1 MATEVQPVSAFYSTN
16 INQRITSFSLL
27 ADRIS
32 HSLGYP
38 LVDVDAHANQVNEFI
53 SISCEMF
60 SKYAGYTQEFLV
72 FDSKLY
78 EPKKGVNLQTLFSS
92 TPGLSSYYGGVSG
105 GHDDMLN
112 DTRRVIDVFEF
123 QEGSTSGVNT
133 LFTIEQSLAQQTYFS
148 YSMGNYG
155 FDLISWYTLKNWL
168 ETREKMLAI
177 RRTFEFREYTQYLT
191 IWPEPINRQTF
202 WGVVGCYVEKP
213 LKEIVKE
220 LWVYQY
226 ALALTK
232 IAIAHTRGKFGGVAL
247 FGGGTLNYADMLSQ
261 GQTEKDKLEEMMFTG
276 ASPGFGDA
284 EPAMFFIG

>member
-1 MATEVQPVSAFYSTN
+1 MATEVLPVSAFYSTN
-16 INQRITSFSLL
+16 QNSRIKSFSLL

-32 HSLGYP
+32 HSLGAP
-38 LVDVDAHANQVNEFI
+38 LVDIDAHANQVNEFI
-53 SISCEMF
+53 SIACDMF

-78 EPKKGVNLQTLFSS
+78 EPKKGINLQTVFSS
-92 TPGLSSYYGGVSG
+92 TPGLSSYYGSVSG
-105 GHDDMLN
+105 GHDDLLD
-112 DTRRVIDVFEF
+112 DTRKVIDVFEF

-177 RRTFEFREYTQYLT
+177 RRTFEFREATQYLH
-191 IWPEPINRQTF
+191 IWPEPITNQTF
-202 WGVVGCYVEKP
+202 WGVVGAYVEKP
-213 LKEIVKE
+213 LKEIVRE
-220 LWVYQY
+220 QWVYQY

-232 IAIAHTRGKFGGVAL
+232 IAISHTRGKFGGVAL
-247 FGGGTLNYADMLSQ
+247 FGGGTLNYADMGSQ
-261 GQTEKDKLEEMMFTG
+261 GNTEKDKLEQMMFTG

-284 EPAMFFIG
+284 EPPMFFVG